1 MQEPLTLYK
10 LMILYI
16 LDSVSQPLKKTMV
29 TDCIIDQGYTDYM
42 TVQTAIGELR
52 DTGFLKEYREGK
64 STWLASTPDGERTL
78 SLFLG
83 SLSDGVRKDLRDY
96 LTGHNQEIRESRSIL
111 ANYQRTP
118 NGEFEATLIARD
130 RGNKLMELKITVPDE
145 ETANHVCTNWQ
156 EKNADLYAYLV
167 KELF

>member
-16 LDSVSQPLKKTMV
+16 LDSVSQPLKKTMI
-29 TDCIIDQGYTDYM
+29 TNCIIEQDYTDYM

-52 DTGFLKEYREGK
+52 ETGFLDEYTEGQ
-64 STWLASTPDGERTL
+64 STWLSSTPEGSRTL
-78 SLFLG
+78 ALFLG
-83 SLSDGVRKDLRDY
+83 SLSEGVREDLKNY
-96 LTGHNQEIRESRSIL
+96 LTSHNQEIRESRSIL
-111 ANYQRTP
+111 ASYMRTA
-118 NGEFEATLIARD
+118 NGEFEATLVARD

-145 ETANHVCTNWQ
+145 ETADCVCKNWQ
-156 EKNADLYAYLV
+156 TKNADLYAYLV